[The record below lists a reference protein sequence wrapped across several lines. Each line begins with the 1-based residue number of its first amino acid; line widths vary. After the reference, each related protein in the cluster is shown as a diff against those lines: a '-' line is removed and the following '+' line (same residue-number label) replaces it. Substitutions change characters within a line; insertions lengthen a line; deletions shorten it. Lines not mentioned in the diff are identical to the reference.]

1 VPAMIPRLDAAGL
14 ARMGLDAE
22 SAVAFAAVIMQLE
35 EQGMPLVDRLA
46 SMPLDQP
53 EGQIPRA
60 KELLGGLPAGVT
72 HFILHPSVDTPE
84 LRAIT
89 PDWPSR
95 VANYRAFISGEIGDF
110 LRETGIQVIG
120 YRALRN
126 LMRSGA

>member
-1 VPAMIPRLDAAGL
+1 
-14 ARMGLDAE
+14 
-22 SAVAFAAVIMQLE
+22 
-35 EQGMPLVDRLA
+35 
-46 SMPLDQP
+46 
-53 EGQIPRA
+53 
-60 KELLGGLPAGVT
+60 
-72 HFILHPSVDTPE
+72 VDTPE

-110 LRETGIQVIG
+110 LRETGIQVIS